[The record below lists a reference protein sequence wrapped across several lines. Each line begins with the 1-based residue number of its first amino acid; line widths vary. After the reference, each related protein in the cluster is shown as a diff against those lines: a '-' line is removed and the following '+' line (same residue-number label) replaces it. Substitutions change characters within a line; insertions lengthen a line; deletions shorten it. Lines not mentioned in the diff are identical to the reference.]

1 MLSLPDLD
9 ERARALGRSTAV
21 ALHVRSATLPAA
33 ARLDLATRFRLLAH
47 CVLINDRADLVAP
60 ASADGV
66 HLPGN
71 GIPVPVAR
79 DLLGPAAL
87 VGRSVHHPHEARAQA
102 ALGADYVF
110 LGPIWKTPSH
120 PGVPGLGLE
129 AVAEAKPA
137 RVIAIGGITP
147 ERAAACLEAG
157 AWGVAAISALWLC
170 DDPAAAVEAFLLSLS
185 VQP

>member
-1 MLSLPDLD
+1 MLSLIDLD
-9 ERARALGRSTAV
+9 QRAGALGRCADV
-21 ALHVRSATLPAA
+21 ALHVRSATLPAV
-33 ARLDLATRFRLLAH
+33 ARLDLAARFRAAAR

-60 ASADGV
+60 ARADGV
-66 HLPGN
+66 HLPAG
-71 GIPVPVAR
+71 GLPVPVAR
-79 DLLGPAAL
+79 GLLGAEAL
-87 VGRSVHHPHEARAQA
+87 VGRSVHDPSEARAQA

-110 LGPIWKTPSH
+110 LGPIWETPSH

-129 AVAEAKPA
+129 AVAEARPA
-137 RVIAIGGITP
+137 RVIAIGGVTP

-185 VQP
+185 SQP